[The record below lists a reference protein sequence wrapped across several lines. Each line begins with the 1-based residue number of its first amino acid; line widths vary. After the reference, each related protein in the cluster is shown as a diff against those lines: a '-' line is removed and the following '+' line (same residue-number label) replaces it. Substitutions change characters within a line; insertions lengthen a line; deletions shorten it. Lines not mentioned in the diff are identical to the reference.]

1 MTDLI
6 LIILFIASPLA
17 GIWIVEKMD
26 SFIRRNVVEYT
37 DTNEEA
43 DMSERTKNVDKGIH
57 CKR

>member
-43 DMSERTKNVDKGIH
+43 DMSERTKTTDAE
-57 CKR
+57 